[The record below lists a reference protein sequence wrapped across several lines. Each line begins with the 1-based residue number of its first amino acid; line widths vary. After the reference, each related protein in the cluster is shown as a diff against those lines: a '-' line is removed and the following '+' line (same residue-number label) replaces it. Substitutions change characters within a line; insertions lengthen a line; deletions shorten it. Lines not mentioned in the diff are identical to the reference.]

1 MTKHKK
7 NSNQSISFEIILLD
21 LRKQSSEVF
30 CKKCILGNFAKFTGK
45 HRLFLLKLQAWG
57 LQLYLKKTLAQVF
70 SCEFCEISKN
80 TFSYRAPLVAA
91 SKFIKGLWKVALSS
105 NSFYFEDITSEYQCS
120 FRKGYSAQQLAY
132 NTDRKMAKDC
142 EQ

>member
-45 HRLFLLKLQAWG
+45 HRLFLLKLQA
-57 LQLYLKKTLAQVF
+57 
-70 SCEFCEISKN
+70 
-80 TFSYRAPLVAA
+80 
-91 SKFIKGLWKVALSS
+91 
-105 NSFYFEDITSEYQCS
+105 
-120 FRKGYSAQQLAY
+120 
-132 NTDRKMAKDC
+132 
-142 EQ
+142 